1 MVSLTHDPLDV
12 AALRAQIESSRHGA
26 ILVFE
31 GVVRDNFEGRPVL
44 GLEYE
49 AYPEMALAEL
59 EKIVAEVR
67 ARWPGAEM
75 VIAHRLGRLALGE
88 ASVVIVTAAPHRAEC
103 YEASRHGIEALKA
116 RVPIWKKE
124 LYADGATWRENT
136 PG

>member
-1 MVSLTHDPLDV
+1 MVLLTHGPIDV
-12 AALRAQIESSRHGA
+12 AALRAEIEATRHGA
-26 ILVFE
+26 ILLFE
-31 GVVRDNFEGRPVL
+31 GVVRDNFEGRAVL

-59 EKIVAEVR
+59 EKIVAEVKV
-67 ARWPGAEM
+67 RWPGASM
-75 VIAHRLGRLALGE
+75 AIVHRLGRLGLGE
-88 ASVVIVTAAPHRAEC
+88 TSVVILTAAPHRAEC

-124 LYADGATWRENT
+124 LYADGASWRENT